1 MRKRIL
7 LLAAATTFCL
17 TQASAQWVVSDPGN
31 LVGYYTNK
39 NIAVS
44 FLRARKKADTDRVM
58 RLYGDAASRYW

>member
-1 MRKRIL
+1 MR
-7 LLAAATTFCL
+7 LA
-17 TQASAQWVVSDPGN
+17 GE

-58 RLYGDAASRYW
+58 ALYGDAVSRYW